1 MITMTGQSFHLLPD
15 TSKPVCYQ
23 YNQTTVLSTV
33 CATLCCLVPL
43 SLRHLPIQVWVED
56 AAISLN
62 PEN

>member
-1 MITMTGQSFHLLPD
+1 MTGQSFHLLPD

-43 SLRHLPIQVWVED
+43 VSSSSAYPGLGRGCSNI
-56 AAISLN
+56 
-62 PEN
+62 PESRKLI